1 MQISKPVW
9 YANPKEVVLS
19 VDPDKVKISPL
30 GNEVVIVIEIDGDLR
45 RATVPAKA
53 FDQKRRTVVAAEVG
67 EMGSSVLV
75 SFPPGSSGTTTWA
88 IPKSLIESLL
98 V

>member
-1 MQISKPVW
+1 MQISKPIW
-9 YANPKEVVLS
+9 YSDPKEVVLS

-30 GNEVVIVIEIDGDLR
+30 GNEVVIVIEIEGDLR
-45 RATVPAKA
+45 RVTVPARA
-53 FDQKRRTVVAAEVG
+53 FDKKRRTVVAAKVG
-67 EMGSSVLV
+67 EMGSSVLL
-75 SFPPGSSGTTTWA
+75 SFPPGSSGTTTLA

>member
-9 YANPKEVVLS
+9 YSNPKEVVLS

-30 GNEVVIVIEIDGDLR
+30 GNEVVIVIEFDGDSR
-45 RATVPAKA
+45 TATVPARA
-53 FDQKRRTVVAAEVG
+53 FDQKNGTVVAAEVG
-67 EMGSSVLV
+67 EMGSSVLL

-88 IPKSLIESLL
+88 IPKTLIKSLL